1 MQNPDVS
8 MDASLPNNQNQE
20 DLENTSDQ
28 PPMAETQNAME
39 IDEVNMS
46 QDTSPYSRPNFGT

>member
-1 MQNPDVS
+1 